1 MGNYGVP
8 GETVPVLA
16 VRREVSLLDHVDL
29 QDPSAT
35 RFTGLMIDLWITFVN
50 NVMCI
55 FFNSRFT

>member
-35 RFTGLMIDLWITFVN
+35 RFTGLMIDFWITFVN

-55 FFNSRFT
+55 FF